1 MSHEGIALQRQA
13 HAELLAD
20 IEDPELEPRVEEVP
34 TGEVERTVALQL
46 AQRQGPGLLDAVVH
60 ILERQGRVS
69 APLAI
74 AEFSE
79 GSAKP
84 HCGRI
89 SPAIFPGISSGVV
102 VVNLSLGAANL
113 RPVFLE
119 AEASPREL
127 GHNLGGRAST
137 PRDDVHRGPQRVTPI
152 ENRRSADHLDL
163 LDVVKWYE
171 VEVDF
176 F

>member
-13 HAELLAD
+13 NAELLAD
-20 IEDPELEPRVEEVP
+20 IEGPKREPRVEEVP

-46 AQRQGPGLLDAVVH
+46 AQRQGAGLLDAVVH

-89 SPAIFPGISSGVV
+89 SPAIFPGIRSGGVV
-102 VVNLSLGAANL
+102 VNRSLGAANL
-113 RPVFLE
+113 RPVFLK
-119 AEASPREL
+119 AYASPREL
-127 GHNLGGRAST
+127 GHNLEGRAST
-137 PRDDVHRGPQRVTPI
+137 SRDDVHCGPQCEI
-152 ENRRSADHLDL
+152 G
-163 LDVVKWYE
+163 
-171 VEVDF
+171 
-176 F
+176 

>member
-1 MSHEGIALQRQA
+1 GRQRIGEPARVVADQAGVELLGLQMAHEGIALQRQA
-13 HAELLAD
+13 NAELLAD
-20 IEDPELEPRVEEVP
+20 IEDPELEPWVEEVP

-46 AQRQGPGLLDAVVH
+46 AQRQGPGLLNAVVY
-60 ILERQGRVS
+60 ILNRQGRVS
-69 APLAI
+69 ASLAI

-89 SPAIFPGISSGVV
+89 PPAIFPGIRPRGVV
-102 VVNLSLGAANL
+102 VNRSLGAANL

-127 GHNLGGRAST
+127 GHNLEGRAST
-137 PRDDVHRGPQRVTPI
+137 SRQAVPAAPQR
-152 ENRRSADHLDL
+152 A
-163 LDVVKWYE
+163 
-171 VEVDF
+171 
-176 F
+176 